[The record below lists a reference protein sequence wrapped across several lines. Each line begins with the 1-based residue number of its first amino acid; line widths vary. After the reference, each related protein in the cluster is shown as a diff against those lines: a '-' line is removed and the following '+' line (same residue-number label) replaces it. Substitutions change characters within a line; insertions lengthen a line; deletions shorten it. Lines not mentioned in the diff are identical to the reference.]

1 MSWWVLALS
10 VVILPFVAA
19 IGGGLSLRRGTRGDS
34 VARFA
39 SAAVGLSFGGS
50 IVLAVYV
57 AADSTITLTPDGTTG
72 VTWNLLAAILAVTVL
87 GLSWMI
93 QAFAVR
99 YLRGDTRQVW
109 FVVSAN
115 LLTGFTV
122 VMVVAGSVVVFAVGW
137 VGAGA
142 SLIMLLGTYWAL
154 PQAREGVRRT
164 TVRFVIADFA
174 FIAAIALL
182 MITSG
187 GDVGFDD
194 LESVVETMHPTQLT
208 TTALLLV
215 ISALARSSQIPF
227 QGWLPATLA
236 APTPVSALMHA
247 GVVNAGA
254 VLLVRFIPVV
264 TQVQAV
270 MLIVFF
276 AGAATM
282 VFASAI
288 RIVKPDVKGRLVF
301 STMGQMGFMMM
312 ACGLGAFAA
321 AIFHLIAHSLYKSA
335 LFLGAG
341 MGVRDHAEQRAWPVT
356 PPGRR
361 GRTVAAV
368 VIGVSAPPLALIS
381 AQTLIAPDISAA
393 SVALLSFVGLTGGV
407 ATGALLSRRFTPA
420 MLALALIGSS
430 VLAFGYVAALSLF
443 ETSLGIPETTF
454 EAPAWL
460 VLLPAAALVG
470 IFLIVR
476 RTNSISPRFDWV
488 YPRLL
493 AASDPA
499 SALVKGE
506 TR

>member
-1 MSWWVLALS
+1 MSWWILALG
-10 VVILPFVAA
+10 VVVVPFVAA
-19 IGGGLSLRRGTRGDS
+19 IGGGLSLRRGTRGNS
-34 VARFA
+34 VARSA
-39 SAAVGLSFGGS
+39 STAIGLSFGGS
-50 IVLAVYV
+50 IVLAVAV
-57 AADSTITLTPDGTTG
+57 AADSSITLTPDGTTG
-72 VTWNLLAAILAVTVL
+72 LEWDLLAAILAVTVL
-87 GLSWMI
+87 GLSWTI
-93 QAFAVR
+93 QAFAIR

-122 VMVVAGSVVVFAVGW
+122 VMVVAGSVAMFAVGW

-142 SLIMLLGTYWAL
+142 SLIMLLATYWPL

-164 TVRFVIADFA
+164 ALRFVVADSA
-174 FIAAIALL
+174 FVVAIAVL
-182 MITSG
+182 MITAA
-187 GDVGFDD
+187 GDIGFDD
-194 LESVVETMHPTQLT
+194 LDSVVETMHPMVLAI
-208 TTALLLV
+208 TALLLV
-215 ISALARSSQIPF
+215 VSALARSSQIPF

-254 VLLVRFIPVV
+254 VLVVRFVPVV
-264 TQVQAV
+264 TQVQVV

-276 AGAATM
+276 AGALTL

-341 MGVRDHAEQRAWPVT
+341 MGVRDHAEQRAWPVAA
-356 PPGRR
+356 PGRR
-361 GRTVAAV
+361 GLTVIAV
-368 VIGVSAPPLALIS
+368 LIGVSAPPVALIS

-393 SVALLSFVGLTGGV
+393 SVALLCFVGLTGGV
-407 ATGALLSRRFTPA
+407 ATGALLARRFTPA
-420 MLALALIGSS
+420 MLTLALIASG

-443 ETSLGIPETTF
+443 ENSLGIQEPTF
-454 EAPAWL
+454 ESPAWL
-460 VLLPAAALVG
+460 VLLPAAALAA
-470 IFLIVR
+470 IFLVVSR
-476 RTNSISPRFDWV
+476 SSRISPRFDWL

-499 SALVKGE
+499 SALSKGT